1 MRASA
6 RLLSFSLSKRRAIS
20 PFSQK
25 RAPTTP
31 KPSHYLRSSASE
43 KEIFL
48 VGTSHVSKRS
58 AQETEDTIRLIK
70 PDVIAVEL
78 CEERLDQLKEQM
90 KEEGDGKK
98 ERENKSFLRDFLW
111 QS

>member
-6 RLLSFSLSKRRAIS
+6 RLLFYSFQAARDLSLFLKSALLLLPNRRT
-20 PFSQK
+20 FV
-25 RAPTTP
+25 
-31 KPSHYLRSSASE
+31 RSTASE

-98 ERENKSFLRDFLW
+98 ERENKSFCEISL
-111 QS
+111 Q